1 MGWGGLKFMCKDAIF
16 LEEKEKAK
24 IIKQK
29 QTNKHKPY
37 SNRIDDTVEV
47 KTEERGPVKR
57 LL

>member
-1 MGWGGLKFMCKDAIF
+1 MGSGGLKFMCKDAVF

-24 IIKQK
+24 IIK
-29 QTNKHKPY
+29 TNKHKPY

>member
-1 MGWGGLKFMCKDAIF
+1 MCKDAIF